1 MDSWTQIYEPL
12 GTVGVSTL
20 VALIPIVFYAVA
32 LTALNMKGHVAG
44 TLTTLIAAA
53 IAILVYGMP
62 WTMTLAAALQGFAF
76 GLWPIAWIITGAVF
90 IYRMTVKTGQFD
102 VIRDSIVSITSD
114 QRLQLLLIGF
124 SFGAFLEGA
133 AGFGAPVAITTALLA
148 GLGFNPLYAA
158 GLCLIANTAPVA
170 FGGMGISVLV
180 GGAVGGVDSFLVG
193 AQSGRVLA
201 PLIFLV
207 PFWLVFIMDGWRGVK
222 ETWPAV
228 LVAAASFTL
237 GVVLTS
243 NLIGFELP
251 AILGSLSSLISMTLF
266 LKFWQPK
273 RIFRFDAGQ
282 PAGDAPRHSAGKI
295 FWAWLPF
302 IVLTLVMILW
312 NMPFF
317 KALFAEGG
325 ALAWST
331 IRFSVPYLD
340 GLAVRTPPITPA
352 PAPYP
357 AIYSLNLIQGTGTA
371 IMAAAILAMTLQ
383 RTGPKLGL
391 VTFAEVIRDLRKPV
405 WTIGMVVAL
414 AYICNYSG
422 LSSTLALAMAHTG
435 QAATFFSPIL
445 GALGVFLTGSD
456 TASNALFCGLQSV
469 TAQQVGVSDILLV
482 AANNTGGTA
491 GKMIS
496 PQSIAI
502 AAAAAGL
509 VGREGSL
516 LRFTLKH
523 SLLCMTLIGVLTT
536 IQAYLLP
543 GTIPS

>member
-1 MDSWTQIYEPL
+1 MNSWTQIYEPL
-12 GTVGVSTL
+12 GSVGVSTL
-20 VALIPIVFYAVA
+20 VALIPIIFYAAA
-32 LTALNMKGHVAG
+32 LTVLNLKGHIAG
-44 TLTTLIAAA
+44 TLTMLIAAT

-90 IYRMTVKTGQFD
+90 LYRMTVKTGQFD
-102 VIRDSIVSITSD
+102 IIRDSIVSITSD

-180 GGAVGGVDSFLVG
+180 GGAVGGVDPFLVG

-201 PLIFLV
+201 PMILLV

-228 LVAAASFTL
+228 LVAASSFTL

-251 AILGSLSSLISMTLF
+251 AILGSLSSLVSMTLF

-273 RIFRFDAGQ
+273 RIFRFDGQQ
-282 PAGDAPRHSAGKI
+282 PAKDSHHHSPGKI

-302 IVLTLVMILW
+302 IILTLVMILW

-331 IRFSVPYLD
+331 IRFSMPYLD
-340 GLAVRTPPITPA
+340 GLAVRTPPITPT
-352 PAPYP
+352 PTPYP

-371 IMAAAILAMTLQ
+371 IMTAAILAMILQ
-383 RTGPKLGL
+383 RTGPKLGATTFIE
-391 VTFAEVIRDLRKPV
+391 VTLDLKKPV

-422 LSSTLALAMAHTG
+422 LTSTLALAMAHTG
-435 QAATFFSPIL
+435 PAATFFSPIL

-456 TASNALFCGLQSV
+456 TASNALFCGLQAV

-516 LRFTLKH
+516 FRFTLKH
-523 SLLCMTLIGVLTT
+523 SFLCMVVIGALTT